1 MKRRLPALAA
11 AALPLA
17 LLAAAPSPAS
27 AAYKECEFTK
37 KRAKKHKAPRCARD
51 LGKSKWIVVSGE
63 WRQELTVSE
72 QRDDAS
78 FTGTGQ
84 ANLRAGGLS
93 GATPFPSRKR
103 PTVSMTSTT
112 RAGGTVE
119 YSASSQGGWTDRNRH
134 YDCGFTAPESWAPN
148 GFGGIFSLKGR
159 KSVKVQWVMGGAG
172 FRCDT
177 PYGIPSPKFP
187 ITTSTYPLASFEN
200 RRLVKLPIAFAF
212 DDDRADFSAHTTY
225 DGVARLRRY
234 R

>member
-1 MKRRLPALAA
+1 MNRRLPALAA
-11 AALPLA
+11 VALPLA
-17 LLAAAPSPAS
+17 LLAAAPNPAS

-37 KRAKKHKAPRCARD
+37 KKVKKHKAPRCARD
-51 LGKSKWIVVSGE
+51 LGKSRWIVVSGE

-78 FTGTGQ
+78 FTGTGE

-93 GATPFPSRKR
+93 GATRFPSRKR

-112 RAGGTVE
+112 KAGGSVE
-119 YSASSQGGWTDRNRH
+119 YNASSQGGWTDRNRH
-134 YDCGFTAPESWAPN
+134 YDCGFTAPASWTPS
-148 GFGGIFSLKGR
+148 GFGGIFSLKGKKR
-159 KSVKVQWVMGGAG
+159 VSVQWVMGGAG

-177 PYGIPSPKFP
+177 PYGIPSPDFP
-187 ITTSTYPLASFEN
+187 ITVSTYPLSAFKNE
-200 RRLVKLPIAFAF
+200 RLVRLPIAF
-212 DDDRADFSAHTTY
+212 DLEDEGADFSAHATY